1 MNDVAQLLE
10 HPETEFT
17 RNRNT
22 PDPPE
27 SSTRLARFVGN
38 GL

>member
-17 RNRNT
+17 RNRNN
-22 PDPPE
+22 
-27 SSTRLARFVGN
+27 LRFDRFG
-38 GL
+38 G